1 MDFFIFCM
9 YIFNVINKLVIKNY
23 LKLEHIDNDRRANL
37 CGVLDKNI
45 RQIEIFFDVEIS
57 NRGNSFK
64 ITGDNENVASTSN
77 FIERMYDLSG
87 SEEITPKQ
95 LHLYL
100 NNSGELLS
108 HDYENETKHNIKL
121 KKIIIKPK
129 SINQKKFID
138 TINKNTIT
146 FGIGAAGTGKTFL
159 AVASAVYALENGHVK
174 KIILVRPAI
183 EAGEKLGFL
192 PGDLAEKIDPYL
204 QPLYDSLYECLGFD
218 NVNKFL
224 EKNIIEI
231 DPLAY
236 MRGRT
241 LNDAFIILDEAQ
253 NTTISQ
259 MQMFL
264 TRIGYGSSTVGTG
277 DVSQIDLPRE
287 SLSGLKDCLEF
298 ILKIKDI
305 EAVNFVPKDVMR
317 HKIVTSIITE
327 YGKRKKNKD

>member
-1 MDFFIFCM
+1 MKSPQNN
-9 YIFNVINKLVIKNY
+9 FNQNII
-23 LKLEHIDNDRRANL
+23 KLEPIDNDRLANL
-37 CGVLDKNI
+37 CGLLDKNI

-87 SEEITPKQ
+87 NEEITPKQ

-218 NVNKFL
+218 NVNKLL

-231 DPLAY
+231 APLAY

-264 TRIGYGSSTVGTG
+264 TRIGYGSSTVVTG

-287 SLSGLKDCLEF
+287 SSSGLKDCLEF
-298 ILKIKDI
+298 ILKIKGID
-305 EAVNFVPKDVMR
+305 AVNFEPKDVMR

>member
-1 MDFFIFCM
+1 MR
-9 YIFNVINKLVIKNY
+9 VNKKNTNQHI
-23 LKLEHIDNDRRANL
+23 KLEPIDNDRLINL
-37 CGVLDKNI
+37 CGLLDKNI
-45 RQIEIFFDVEIS
+45 RQIESFFDVEIS

-64 ITGDNENVASTSN
+64 ITGGNENVANTSD
-77 FIERMYDLSG
+77 FIEKIYDLSEK
-87 SEEITPKQ
+87 EEITPKQ

-100 NNSGELLS
+100 NNSDEFLS
-108 HDYENETKHNIKL
+108 ANNETSKTDLNL
-121 KKIIIKPK
+121 KKNIIKPK
-129 SINQKKFID
+129 SNNQKKFIE
-138 TINKNTIT
+138 TIKKNTIT

-159 AVASAVYALENGHVK
+159 AVACAVDALEQGEVK
-174 KIILVRPAI
+174 KIVLVRPAI

-204 QPLYDSLYECLGFD
+204 QPLYDSLYECLGFE
-218 NVNKFL
+218 NVNKLL

-231 DPLAY
+231 APLAY

-264 TRIGYGSSTVGTG
+264 TRIGYGSSTVVTG

-287 SLSGLKDCLEF
+287 AQSGLKDCLEF
-298 ILKIKDI
+298 ILSIKGID
-305 EAVNFVPKDVMR
+305 AVHFEPKDVMR
-317 HKIVTSIITE
+317 HKIVTSIINE
-327 YGKRKKNKD
+327 YEKRKKNKN

>member
-1 MDFFIFCM
+1 MKSRQ
-9 YIFNVINKLVIKNY
+9 NNINQHI
-23 LKLEHIDNDRRANL
+23 KLEPIDNDRLANL
-37 CGVLDKNI
+37 CGLLDKNI
-45 RQIEIFFDVEIS
+45 RQIEVFFDVEIS

-64 ITGDNENVASTSN
+64 ITGDSEDVASTSN

-87 SEEITPKQ
+87 NEEITPKQ

-231 DPLAY
+231 APLAY

-264 TRIGYGSSTVGTG
+264 TRIGYGSSTVVTG

-287 SLSGLKDCLEF
+287 SSSGLKDCLEF
-298 ILKIKDI
+298 ILKIKGID
-305 EAVNFVPKDVMR
+305 AVNFVPKDVMR

>member
-1 MDFFIFCM
+1 MKSRQNN
-9 YIFNVINKLVIKNY
+9 FNQHII
-23 LKLEHIDNDRRANL
+23 KLEPVDNDRLANL
-37 CGVLDKNI
+37 CGLLDKNI

-64 ITGDNENVASTSN
+64 ITGDNEKVARTSN

-87 SEEITPKQ
+87 NEEITPKQ

-138 TINKNTIT
+138 TINNNTIT

-231 DPLAY
+231 APLAY

-264 TRIGYGSSTVGTG
+264 TRIGYGSSTVVTG

-287 SLSGLKDCLEF
+287 SSSGLKDCLEF
-298 ILKIKDI
+298 ILKIKGID
-305 EAVNFVPKDVMR
+305 AVNFEPKDVMR

>member
-1 MDFFIFCM
+1 MKSRQNN
-9 YIFNVINKLVIKNY
+9 FNQHI
-23 LKLEHIDNDRRANL
+23 KLEPIDNDRLANL
-37 CGVLDKNI
+37 CGLLDKNI

-231 DPLAY
+231 APLAY

-264 TRIGYGSSTVGTG
+264 TRIGYGSSTVVTG

-287 SLSGLKDCLEF
+287 SSSGLKDCLEF
-298 ILKIKDI
+298 ILKIKGID
-305 EAVNFVPKDVMR
+305 AVNFEPKDVMR

>member
-1 MDFFIFCM
+1 MKS
-9 YIFNVINKLVIKNY
+9 NQKNIHQ
-23 LKLEHIDNDRRANL
+23 LIKLEPIDNDRLISL
-37 CGVLDKNI
+37 CGLLDKNI
-45 RQIEIFFDVEIS
+45 RQIEKSFDVEIS

-64 ITGDNENVASTSN
+64 ITGDNENVARTSN
-77 FIERMYDLSG
+77 FIEKIYSLSEN
-87 SEEITPKQ
+87 EEITPKQ

-100 NNSGELLS
+100 NNSDEFLS
-108 HDYENETKHNIKL
+108 SEIENDIKGKISL
-121 KKIIIKPK
+121 KKLTIKPK
-129 SINQKKFID
+129 SSNQSKFIK
-138 TINKNTIT
+138 TIHKNTIT
-146 FGIGAAGTGKTFL
+146 FGVGAAGTGKTFL
-159 AVASAVYALENGHVK
+159 AVACAVNALEQRLVK

-218 NVNKFL
+218 NVNKLL

-231 DPLAY
+231 APLAY

-253 NTTISQ
+253 NTTVSQ

-264 TRIGYGSSTVGTG
+264 TRIGYGSSTVVTG
-277 DVSQIDLPRE
+277 DVSQVDLPRE

-298 ILKIKDI
+298 ILDI
-305 EAVNFVPKDVMR
+305 EGVDAVNFGPKDVMR
-317 HKIVTSIITE
+317 HKIVTSIIGE
-327 YGKRKKNKD
+327 YEKRKKNKN

>member
-1 MDFFIFCM
+1 MKSSQ
-9 YIFNVINKLVIKNY
+9 NNINQHI
-23 LKLEHIDNDRRANL
+23 KLEPIDNDRLANL
-37 CGVLDKNI
+37 CGLLDKNI

-64 ITGDNENVASTSN
+64 ITGDSENVACTSN
-77 FIERMYDLSG
+77 FIERIYDLSEN
-87 SEEITPKQ
+87 EEITPKQ

-100 NNSGELLS
+100 NNSGELLN
-108 HDYENETKHNIKL
+108 HDYENETQHNLKL
-121 KKIIIKPK
+121 KKLIIKPK

-138 TINKNTIT
+138 MINKNTIT

-159 AVASAVYALENGHVK
+159 AVAAAVYALEHGHVK

-218 NVNKFL
+218 NVNKLL

-231 DPLAY
+231 APLAY

-264 TRIGYGSSTVGTG
+264 TRMGYGSSTVVTG

-287 SLSGLKDCLEF
+287 SSSGLKDCLEF
-298 ILKIKDI
+298 ILKIDGI
-305 EAVNFVPKDVMR
+305 DAVNFIPKDVMR
-317 HKIVTSIITE
+317 HKIVTAIITE

>member
-1 MDFFIFCM
+1 MKSSQ
-9 YIFNVINKLVIKNY
+9 NNINQHI
-23 LKLEHIDNDRRANL
+23 KLEPIDNDRLANL
-37 CGVLDKNI
+37 CGLLDKNI

-64 ITGDNENVASTSN
+64 ITGDNANVARTSN
-77 FIERMYDLSG
+77 FIERMYDLSEN
-87 SEEITPKQ
+87 EEITPKQ

-108 HDYENETKHNIKL
+108 QNFEDEMKHHLKL
-121 KKIIIKPK
+121 KKVIIKPK
-129 SINQKKFID
+129 STNQQNFID
-138 TINKNTIT
+138 TINQNTIT
-146 FGIGAAGTGKTFL
+146 FGVGAAGTGKTFL
-159 AVASAVYALENGHVK
+159 AVACAVYALEQGNVK

-204 QPLYDSLYECLGFD
+204 QPLYDSLYDCLGFD
-218 NVNKFL
+218 NVNKLL

-231 DPLAY
+231 APLAY

-253 NTTISQ
+253 NTTIAQ

-264 TRIGYGSSTVGTG
+264 TRIGYGSRTVVTG
-277 DVSQIDLPRE
+277 DASQIDLPKE
-287 SLSGLKDCLEF
+287 SSSGLKDCLEF
-298 ILKIKDI
+298 ILNIKGVD
-305 EAVNFVPKDVMR
+305 AVNFTPKDVMR
-317 HKIVTSIITE
+317 HKIVSSIITE
-327 YGKRKKNKD
+327 YEKRKKNKD

>member
-1 MDFFIFCM
+1 MKSRQNN
-9 YIFNVINKLVIKNY
+9 FNQHII
-23 LKLEHIDNDRRANL
+23 KLEPTDNDRLANL
-37 CGVLDKNI
+37 CGLLDKNI
-45 RQIEIFFDVEIS
+45 RQIENFFDVEIS

-87 SEEITPKQ
+87 NEEITPKQ

-231 DPLAY
+231 APLAY

-264 TRIGYGSSTVGTG
+264 TRIGYGSSTVVTG

-287 SLSGLKDCLEF
+287 SSSGLKDCLEF
-298 ILKIKDI
+298 ILKIKGID
-305 EAVNFVPKDVMR
+305 AVNFEPKDVMR

>member
-1 MDFFIFCM
+1 MKSRQ
-9 YIFNVINKLVIKNY
+9 NNINQHI
-23 LKLEHIDNDRRANL
+23 KLEPIDNDRLANL
-37 CGVLDKNI
+37 CGLLDKNI

-87 SEEITPKQ
+87 NEEITPKQ

-159 AVASAVYALENGHVK
+159 AVASAVHALENGHVK
-174 KIILVRPAI
+174 KIILVIPAI

-218 NVNKFL
+218 NVNKLL

-231 DPLAY
+231 APLAY

-264 TRIGYGSSTVGTG
+264 TRIGYGSSTVVTG

-287 SLSGLKDCLEF
+287 SSSGLKDCLEF
-298 ILKIKDI
+298 ILKIKGID
-305 EAVNFVPKDVMR
+305 AVNFEPKDVMR

>member
-1 MDFFIFCM
+1 MTQ
-9 YIFNVINKLVIKNY
+9 KNIDQHI
-23 LKLEHIDNDRRANL
+23 KLEPIDNDRLIRL
-37 CGVLDKNI
+37 CGLFDKNI
-45 RQIEIFFDVEIS
+45 RQIENFFEVEIS

-64 ITGDNENVASTSN
+64 ISGQNVNVTNTSN
-77 FIERMYDLSG
+77 FIEKIYHLSE

-100 NNSGELLS
+100 NNSSEFLS
-108 HDYENETKHNIKL
+108 DDADDIDSSIKL

-129 SINQKKFID
+129 SNNQKSFID
-138 TINKNTIT
+138 MINTNTVT

-159 AVASAVYALENGHVK
+159 AVACAVNALEKRLVK

-192 PGDLAEKIDPYL
+192 PGDLTEKVDPYL
-204 QPLYDSLYECLGFD
+204 QPLYDSLYECLGFET
-218 NVNKFL
+218 VNKLL
-224 EKNIIEI
+224 EKKVIEI
-231 DPLAY
+231 APLAY

-264 TRIGYGSSTVGTG
+264 TRIGYGSSTVVTG
-277 DVSQIDLPRE
+277 DVSQIDLPRD
-287 SLSGLKDCLEF
+287 SQSGLKDCLEF
-298 ILKIKDI
+298 ILNIKGID
-305 EAVNFVPKDVMR
+305 AVKFGPKDVMR
-317 HKIVTSIITE
+317 HKIVSSIVRE
-327 YGKRKKNKD
+327 YEKRKKNKD

>member
-1 MDFFIFCM
+1 MR
-9 YIFNVINKLVIKNY
+9 VNKKNTNQHI
-23 LKLEHIDNDRRANL
+23 KLEPIDNDRLINL
-37 CGVLDKNI
+37 CGLLDKNI
-45 RQIEIFFDVEIS
+45 RQIESFFDVEIS

-64 ITGDNENVASTSN
+64 ITGGNENVASTSN
-77 FIERMYDLSG
+77 FIEKIYDLSEK
-87 SEEITPKQ
+87 EEITPKQ

-100 NNSGELLS
+100 NNSGEFLS
-108 HDYENETKHNIKL
+108 ADNETSKTDLNL
-121 KKIIIKPK
+121 KKNIIKPK
-129 SINQKKFID
+129 SNNQKKFIE
-138 TINKNTIT
+138 TIKKNTIT

-159 AVASAVYALENGHVK
+159 AVACAVDALEQGEVK
-174 KIILVRPAI
+174 KIVLVRPAI

-204 QPLYDSLYECLGFD
+204 QPLYDSLYECLGFE
-218 NVNKFL
+218 NVNKLL

-231 DPLAY
+231 APLAY

-264 TRIGYGSSTVGTG
+264 TRIGYGSSTVVTG

-287 SLSGLKDCLEF
+287 AQSGLKDCLEF
-298 ILKIKDI
+298 ILSIKGID
-305 EAVNFVPKDVMR
+305 AVHFEPKDVMR
-317 HKIVTSIITE
+317 HKIVTSIINQYE
-327 YGKRKKNKD
+327 KRKKNKN

>member
-1 MDFFIFCM
+1 MKSSQ
-9 YIFNVINKLVIKNY
+9 NNINQHI
-23 LKLEHIDNDRRANL
+23 KLEPIDNDRLANL
-37 CGVLDKNI
+37 CGLLDKNI
-45 RQIEIFFDVEIS
+45 RQIETFFDVEIS

-64 ITGDNENVASTSN
+64 ITGDNVNVASTSN
-77 FIERMYDLSG
+77 FIERMYDLSEN
-87 SEEITPKQ
+87 EEITPKQ

-100 NNSGELLS
+100 NNSGEILS
-108 HDYENETKHNIKL
+108 QNLEDEMKHHLKL
-121 KKIIIKPK
+121 KKVVIKPK
-129 SINQKKFID
+129 STNQKNFID

-146 FGIGAAGTGKTFL
+146 FGVGAAGTGKTFL
-159 AVASAVYALENGHVK
+159 AVASAVYALEQGNVK

-204 QPLYDSLYECLGFD
+204 QPLYDSLYDCLGFD
-218 NVNKFL
+218 NVNKLL

-231 DPLAY
+231 APLAY

-253 NTTISQ
+253 NTTIAQ

-264 TRIGYGSSTVGTG
+264 TRIGYGSRTVVTG
-277 DVSQIDLPRE
+277 DVSQIDLPKE
-287 SLSGLKDCLEF
+287 SSSGLKDCLEF
-298 ILKIKDI
+298 ILNIKGVD
-305 EAVNFVPKDVMR
+305 AVNFTPKDVMR

-327 YGKRKKNKD
+327 YEKRKKNKD